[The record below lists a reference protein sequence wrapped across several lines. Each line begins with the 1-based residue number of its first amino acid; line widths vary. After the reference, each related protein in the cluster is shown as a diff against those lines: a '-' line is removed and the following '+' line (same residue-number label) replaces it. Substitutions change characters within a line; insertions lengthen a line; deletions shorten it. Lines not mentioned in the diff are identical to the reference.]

1 VSGAPNSS
9 VVAAT
14 AGGAWALAKS
24 YWIETLRSRT
34 ALFFTLL
41 FPQIFLLVFA
51 YVFGGGKPENV
62 AYMLPGVMTMTILS
76 LSFFGYSMHLVAER
90 ERGALRRLRVTPIPA
105 AGVVGG
111 QLIHALGALAVA
123 LLFQLTIA
131 KLLFRP
137 PLAGSPATLVVVLAV
152 GATAFV
158 ALGLFVGCVSR
169 DTRSAPALT
178 NLIFFPMLFLSG
190 SAVPF
195 FALPE
200 WVQRVGRLL
209 PATYLNEA
217 MQRAMIQGRPLSG
230 IAGPIAALLA
240 YGAVG
245 LFLNA
250 LLFRWE
256 SADRIPPRRLLLG
269 LAALAAVIAG
279 VALLGPELTMAR
291 KPG

>member
-1 VSGAPNSS
+1 
-9 VVAAT
+9 
-14 AGGAWALAKS
+14 
-24 YWIETLRSRT
+24 
-34 ALFFTLL
+34 
-41 FPQIFLLVFA
+41 
-51 YVFGGGKPENV
+51 
-62 AYMLPGVMTMTILS
+62 MLPGVMTMTVLS

-90 ERGALRRLRVTPIPA
+90 ERGALRRLRVTPISA

-111 QLIHALGALAVA
+111 QFLHALGALAVA
-123 LLFQLTIA
+123 LVVQFAIA
-131 KLLFRP
+131 KVLFRP
-137 PLAGSPATLVVVLAV
+137 PVAGLPLVLVAAFAV
-152 GATAFV
+152 GAIAFV

-200 WVQRVGRLL
+200 WVQRLGRLL

-217 MQRAMIQGRPLSG
+217 LQRAMIQGRPLAG
-230 IAGPIAALLA
+230 LAGPAAALLA
-240 YGAVG
+240 YAAAG

-256 SADRIPPRRLLLG
+256 STDRFGARRLLLG
-269 LAALAAVIAG
+269 LAVLAAVVAG
-279 VALLGPELTMAR
+279 VALFGPELTMAKR
-291 KPG
+291 PA